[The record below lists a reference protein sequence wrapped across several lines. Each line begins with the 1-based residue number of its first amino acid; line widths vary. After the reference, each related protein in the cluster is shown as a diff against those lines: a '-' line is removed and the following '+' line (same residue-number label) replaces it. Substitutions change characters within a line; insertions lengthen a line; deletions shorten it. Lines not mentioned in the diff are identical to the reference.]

1 MFKQEVIYFNA
12 VLGYADG
19 CRVNVPGCVI
29 QNDTAG
35 QDIYVGL
42 YLFLV
47 SRLIETG
54 NCINFPTVS
63 YVGVV
68 SPIHCSV
75 QTVVFGIGIQAEVKH
90 AAFFHHH
97 VCPDLALQLVSRIFT
112 ENRSR
117 FIAGIVISEFRKIS
131 VYFQTGKAVIEVA
144 V

>member
-54 NCINFPTVS
+54 NCINFPTCKLRWCCFPNS
-63 YVGVV
+63 
-68 SPIHCSV
+68 
-75 QTVVFGIGIQAEVKH
+75 
-90 AAFFHHH
+90 
-97 VCPDLALQLVSRIFT
+97 L
-112 ENRSR
+112 
-117 FIAGIVISEFRKIS
+117 
-131 VYFQTGKAVIEVA
+131 
-144 V
+144 